1 MGTPK
6 YNSRIVSDEEI
17 RNYCKQHNISE
28 EEAIKE
34 ALENNPPQFHKM
46 VIETIQQIFHP

>member
-28 EEAIKE
+28 REAIKE
-34 ALENNPPQFHKM
+34 ALKNNSPQFHKM
-46 VIETIQQIFHP
+46 VIETIHQIFHP